1 MRKIPVG
8 SGRTPRKG
16 GGVSLNRIFP
26 GGFWVPKRK
35 QTAAAAP
42 EPRAAQVEKEL
53 PTIVA
58 RVNRKRQELLKSEG
72 VIAAWRAKNL
82 IVKDGLPCLRS
93 NSIAGAE
100 ALREQAADLNKSHLK
115 LLGEWHSLLLEYS
128 ELKQMLSKP
137 AAKATNGAN
146 HAK

>member
-1 MRKIPVG
+1 MSIKAQIRAMTK
-8 SGRTPRKG
+8 
-16 GGVSLNRIFP
+16 RIYP

-42 EPRAAQVEKEL
+42 EPRAVQVQNEL
-53 PTIVA
+53 PHIVA
-58 RVNRKRQELLKSEG
+58 RINRKREELLKSEG

-82 IVKDGLPCLRS
+82 IAKDGLPCLRS

-100 ALREQAADLNKSHLK
+100 ALREQAAALNKSHLR

-128 ELKQMLSKP
+128 QLKTENQ
-137 AAKATNGAN
+137 NGGQN
-146 HAK
+146 GKR